1 MFDDYNKKD
10 FPGVF
15 KAINL
20 IAEKM
25 NYEIKVIQNQSTF
38 RNYVI
43 ATKKCLIDYLI
54 Y

>member
-1 MFDDYNKKD
+1 MIITKIFLR
-10 FPGVF
+10 F

-20 IAEKM
+20 IADRL
-25 NYEIKVIQNQSTF
+25 YEIKVIQNQSTF

-43 ATKKCLIDYLI
+43 ATKMLIDYLI